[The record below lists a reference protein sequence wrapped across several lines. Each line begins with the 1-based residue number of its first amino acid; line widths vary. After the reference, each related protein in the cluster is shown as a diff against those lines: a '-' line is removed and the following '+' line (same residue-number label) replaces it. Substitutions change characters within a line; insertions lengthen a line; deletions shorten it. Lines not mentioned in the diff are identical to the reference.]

1 MHTSSWGFLMVNYT
15 KFYALAVCLTVT
27 IGVPAV
33 QAQSIS
39 SATCSSPT
47 VVVTFASSVNAV
59 TSATNSSSISNSVL
73 SALKFK
79 KDVNSS
85 DTVDLDTVNGSWNS
99 AKTEYTVYPTLK
111 NYRDVNTWDVWPLA
125 VSATAS
131 GVTSSVLCQ

>member
-1 MHTSSWGFLMVNYT
+1 MLKYT
-15 KFYALAVCLTVT
+15 KFYIPVVSLMLGYGAPVA
-27 IGVPAV
+27 
-33 QAQSIS
+33 QAQSVT
-39 SATCSSPT
+39 SATCTAPT

-59 TSATNSSSISNSVL
+59 TAATNSSSISNSAL

-85 DTVDLDTVNGSWNS
+85 YTVDLDTVNGSWNT
-99 AKTEYTVYPTLK
+99 AKTAYTVYPTLK

-131 GVTSSVLCQ
+131 GVTTSVLCQ

>member
-1 MHTSSWGFLMVNYT
+1 MLNYT
-15 KFYALAVCLTVT
+15 KFYMPAVCLMLAFD
-27 IGVPAV
+27 VPVA
-33 QAQSIS
+33 QAQSVT
-39 SATCSSPT
+39 SATCTAPT

-85 DTVDLDTVNGSWNS
+85 DTVDLDTVNGTWNA
-99 AKTEYTVYPTLK
+99 AKTAYTVYPTLE

-131 GVTSSVLCQ
+131 GVTTSVLCQ

>member
-1 MHTSSWGFLMVNYT
+1 MCTSVVGVNMLNTVKFVTLGVGLAGSLALHTAS
-15 KFYALAVCLTVT
+15 
-27 IGVPAV
+27 
-33 QAQSIS
+33 AQSIS
-39 SATCSSPT
+39 SAACTSPK
-47 VVVTFASSVNAV
+47 VVVTFSSAVNAV

-79 KDVNSS
+79 KSVNSS

-99 AKTEYTVYPTLK
+99 SNTAYTVYPTLE
-111 NYRDVNTWDVWPLA
+111 NYRDVNAWDIWPLA